1 MYTWKDI
8 KVITLQK
15 MFAAEVSVIPNDES
29 VKDYIAGMP
38 GAANEAL
45 QMLATVGKFII
56 KTIDIA
62 HNPVKNLLSDGAKI
76 VSQERGTIKFSAD
89 GARSMYFECFGVGT
103 YSVKI
108 DDEEVVSGELTSKHG
123 YSPYKAHIPN
133 AYDKKVVLEITSS
146 YPLAVKNVALYYE
159 EFDKESEDEE

>member
-15 MFAAEVSVIPNDES
+15 MFAAEGSVIPNDES

-89 GARSMYFECFGVGT
+89 GARSMYFECFGVEP
-103 YSVKI
+103 YFVRI
-108 DDEEVVSGELTSKHG
+108 DDEELVDG
-123 YSPYKAHIPN
+123 
-133 AYDKKVVLEITSS
+133 
-146 YPLAVKNVALYYE
+146 
-159 EFDKESEDEE
+159 